1 VVDRAVGIPFAK
13 EGIPFI
19 AIPAGVMLVAAW
31 QGWVIVAA
39 GAALLTAFVAWFF
52 RNPARVIP
60 KDPHLVVAPGDGKV
74 IAIEEEFEPRYL
86 KDRAL
91 RVTIFLNVFNVHINR
106 MPCDGMVEEVQYQPG
121 MFLVA
126 SKPEATLRNE
136 QNALMIRTVEGVK
149 VLCVQVAGLIA
160 RRIVCWASAQDRAM
174 RGERYGLIR
183 FGSRMDT
190 FLPIGTNLR
199 VSVGD
204 RVKGGETI
212 LGELR

>member
-1 VVDRAVGIPFAK
+1 MVDRAVGIPFAK

-19 AIPAGVMLVAAW
+19 AIPAGVMLAAAW
-31 QGWVIVAA
+31 QGWVIVAV

-60 KDPHLVVAPGDGKV
+60 KDPHLIVAPGDGKV

-160 RRIVCWASAQDRAM
+160 RRIVCWAAAQDRAM

-190 FLPIGTNLR
+190 FLPLGTNLR

>member
-1 VVDRAVGIPFAK
+1 MVDRAVGVPFAK

-19 AIPAGVMLVAAW
+19 AVPAGVTLLAGW
-31 QGWVIVAA
+31 LGWVVPAV

-60 KDPHLVVAPGDGKV
+60 KDPHLVVASGDGKI

-86 KDRAL
+86 KDRAV

-106 MPCDGMVEEVQYQPG
+106 MPCDGMVEDVQYQPG
-121 MFLVA
+121 AFMVA
-126 SKPEATLRNE
+126 SRPEATLRNE
-136 QNALMIRTVEGVK
+136 QNALMIKTTEGIK

-160 RRIVCWASAQDRAM
+160 RRIVCWASPHDRAV
-174 RGERYGLIR
+174 RGERFGLIR

-190 FLPIGTNLR
+190 FLPVGTNLR
-199 VSVGD
+199 VAIGD
-204 RVKGGETI
+204 HVKGGETI
-212 LGELR
+212 IGELR

>member
-19 AIPAGVMLVAAW
+19 AIPAGVMLAAAW
-31 QGWVIVAA
+31 QGWVIVAV

-60 KDPHLVVAPGDGKV
+60 KDPHLIVAPGDGKV

-126 SKPEATLRNE
+126 SKP
-136 QNALMIRTVEGVK
+136 
-149 VLCVQVAGLIA
+149 
-160 RRIVCWASAQDRAM
+160 
-174 RGERYGLIR
+174 
-183 FGSRMDT
+183 
-190 FLPIGTNLR
+190 
-199 VSVGD
+199 
-204 RVKGGETI
+204 
-212 LGELR
+212 